1 MTTVKRQ
8 GLRKLWFS
16 VHKWT
21 GLILFLALI
30 PLSASG
36 SLLVWHD
43 VTDGLFNPQRY
54 RVSGAPASLPPS
66 AYVAAARTVLAPD
79 ARIAT
84 IELPEDSGK
93 PVVVIASTGEAGA
106 RPGPPP
112 RYSVW
117 LDPATAR
124 VVDHADP
131 GTGVLRVLHVFHGSL
146 MIPEIGRK
154 VVGWLGWAMFLSCLT
169 GIWLWWPA
177 IGSALRGFRWK
188 RGPLISGN
196 LHHQVG
202 IWIAIPLAVLSFTGA
217 HISFPDFFRGVA
229 SSIAGDPAPQGG
241 EPRGPRGRP
250 RPVAQPALSP
260 DAAVA
265 ALRARVPG
273 AQPLTIRYPTER
285 DSEWTIL
292 LAVADPAER
301 KIDDATGQLLAAE
314 ADDRPAAERT
324 ARLMRVIH
332 DGHDTNLLWQVIVFA
347 GGLAPAALGITGV
360 IMWLRTREWR
370 SRISSRP
377 RRARA

>member
-1 MTTVKRQ
+1 MATTAKAKAKGR

-21 GLILFLALI
+21 GLILFLILI

-36 SLLVWHD
+36 SLLVWRD

-54 RVSGAPASLPPS
+54 KVSDAPASLPPS
-66 AYVAAARTVLAPD
+66 AYVAAARIVLQPG

-84 IELPEDSGK
+84 IELPEDAGQ
-93 PVVVIASTGEAGA
+93 PVVVVASTGEAGA

-117 LDPATAR
+117 LDPATAK

-154 VVGWLGWAMFLSCLT
+154 VVGWIGWAMFVSCLT
-169 GIWLWWPA
+169 GIWLWWPT

-188 RGPLISGN
+188 RGPLVSGN

-217 HISFPDFFRGVA
+217 YVSFPDFFRGVA
-229 SSIAGDPAPQGG
+229 SSITGDPAPKGG
-241 EPRGPRGRP
+241 EPRGPRSRP
-250 RPVAQPALSP
+250 RPVEQPTLSP

-265 ALRARVPG
+265 ATGRIAPV
-273 AQPLTIRYPTER
+273 AIRYPTER
-285 DSEWTIL
+285 DSVWTIEF
-292 LAVADPAER
+292 DDAER
-301 KIDDATGQLLAAE
+301 KVDDATGQLQPAE
-314 ADDRPAAERT
+314 ADDRPAAERA
-324 ARLMRVIH
+324 ARLMRVLH
-332 DGHDTNLLWQVIVFA
+332 DGHETSAVWQVIIFT
-347 GGLAPAALGITGV
+347 GGLAPLALGITGF
-360 IMWLRTREWR
+360 IMWRRTRRWR
-370 SRISSRP
+370 KD
-377 RRARA
+377 